1 MDEPVDDRTS
11 LGQAVRDAKQR
22 YLAGTL
28 VLTPYDE
35 KILQSWTYYGL
46 PMYTLGDIV
55 EDGTTSEGNPTFAPL
70 AGATALGEASAL
82 VAGPV
87 SYTHLTLP
95 TTPYV

>member
-1 MDEPVDDRTS
+1 MRN
-11 LGQAVRDAKQR
+11 AKQA

-55 EDGTTSEGNPTFAPL
+55 PDRCTTVRRPRSGTAPRSRASLL
-70 AGATALGEASAL
+70 ANTATGHDRRADTNAPPG
-82 VAGPV
+82 VDRPQRRN
-87 SYTHLTLP
+87 
-95 TTPYV
+95 